1 MKLSDIQ
8 READAQHSDSIH
20 YWKQR
25 HSDAVDRWVKLDSL
39 MLKLMRENEALKRE
53 NAILK
58 QELKRRISSD
68 ILFTEVPHLL
78 DMTKEEADAQAE
90 KEITWLIAHNEGAE

>member
-39 MLKLMRENEALKRE
+39 MLKLLRENEALKAEVKR
-53 NAILK
+53 LK
-58 QELKRRISSD
+58 G
-68 ILFTEVPHLL
+68 
-78 DMTKEEADAQAE
+78 EA
-90 KEITWLIAHNEGAE
+90 

>member
-1 MKLSDIQ
+1 MAK
-8 READAQHSDSIH
+8 EAHAHHLNWDDDYIEGTERFANLVAAE
-20 YWKQR
+20 KQEEIE
-25 HSDAVDRWVKLDSL
+25 H
-39 MLKLMRENEALKRE
+39 LKRE
-53 NAILK
+53 NAFLRS
-58 QELKRRISSD
+58 ELKHRISSD

>member
-1 MKLSDIQ
+1 MMHLELLKF
-8 READAQHSDSIH
+8 AQALLAES
-20 YWKQR
+20 
-25 HSDAVDRWVKLDSL
+25 AVLR
-39 MLKLMRENEALKRE
+39 RE
-53 NAILK
+53 NAILRS
-58 QELKRRISSD
+58 ELKRRISSD